1 VLIAYSDPMYGHV
14 GYIYQATNWLYQG
27 NSTMLVKGYLHYV
40 NGEWLHP
47 RTCVARYGTI
57 KSHELLK
64 IDPNYKRR
72 EMPKKHRYI
81 YILNKKYKKLILNTL
96 KHPILPYPKNN
107 NDNGGI

>member
-1 VLIAYSDPMYGHV
+1 MSDSAEYNTESYFLGQTFKWLRNNDKDVWVLIAYSDPMYGHV

-27 NSTMLVKGYLHYV
+27 NNTMLVKGYLHYI

-64 IDPNYKRR
+64 IDPNYKKTRNT
-72 EMPKKHRYI
+72 KK
-81 YILNKKYKKLILNTL
+81 T
-96 KHPILPYPKNN
+96 
-107 NDNGGI
+107 